1 MDGIDL
7 NYVCKIIGD
16 LSGVPI
22 RVFQGDRLLFYHSVV
37 RLPRDPMTLYREDIW
52 KVTAHIGYYV
62 TQRFHYY
69 GIVNSGSIKI
79 VIGPSRQVSGNDQQL
94 RELAFQADVPAEDLE
109 EFVDGMKSI
118 VCMPLESMMQML
130 CTINYILNGEK
141 LELKDITIYEA
152 EQADLKRLLE
162 QQRSARVLDP
172 LPPDGEAQLHEHNTY
187 FQEQQLLRMVRK
199 GDTASLRQ
207 WIASAPAIRG
217 GTLAEDQLRQVKNT
231 FVVTATLV
239 SRSAIQGGLGTE
251 DAFSLSDAYIQKC
264 ELLNSLD
271 RITNLQYHMVLEFTE
286 RVERIRFGGEPT
298 QLTLDVANYIQHH
311 LSEPIRAEDIARVLF
326 MSRPYLSA
334 KFRKETGE
342 TLTDFIM
349 KEKTEEAKRL
359 LRYSDKSF
367 TVIGAYLGFSSP
379 GHFTRVF
386 KKYAGRTPTEY
397 REKYAK

>member
-7 NYVCKIIGD
+7 NYICKIIGN

-22 RVFQGDRLLFYHSVV
+22 RVFLGDQLLLYHSVV
-37 RLPRDPMTLYREDIW
+37 RLPRDPLTLYREDIW
-52 KVTAHIGYYV
+52 KITAHIGYYV

-69 GIVNSGSIKI
+69 GIVNSGSTKI

-94 RELAFQADVPAEDLE
+94 RELAFQADVPTEDLE

-141 LELKDITIYEA
+141 LELKDITIYES

-162 QQRSARVLDP
+162 QQRSARALAP
-172 LPPDGEAQLHEHNTY
+172 LPPDEETQLHEHNTY
-187 FQEQQLLRMVRK
+187 SQEQQLLRMVRK

-217 GTLAEDQLRQVKNT
+217 GTLAEDQLRQMKNT

-239 SRSAIQGGLGTE
+239 SRAAIQGGLSTE

-264 ELLNSLD
+264 ELLSSMD
-271 RITNLQYHMVLEFTE
+271 RIMNLQYHMVLEFAE
-286 RVERIRFGGEPT
+286 RVERIHFGGKPT
-298 QLTLDVANYIQHH
+298 PLTLAVTNYIQHH
-311 LSEPIRAEDIARVLF
+311 LSESIRVETIARELY
-326 MSRPYLSA
+326 MSRPHLSA
-334 KFRKETGE
+334 RFRDETGE
-342 TLTDFIM
+342 TLTDFIL
-349 KEKTEEAKRL
+349 KEKVEEAKRL

-386 KKYAGRTPTEY
+386 KKYTGRTPTEY
-397 REKYAK
+397 RDKYTR

>member
-1 MDGIDL
+1 MEGIDL
-7 NYVCKIIGD
+7 NYICKIIGN

-22 RVFQGDRLLFYHSVV
+22 RVYLGDQLLFYHSVV
-37 RLPRDPMTLYREDIW
+37 RLPQDPMTLYREDIW
-52 KVTAHIGYYV
+52 KVTAHIGYFV
-62 TQRFHYY
+62 TQWFHYY
-69 GIVNSGSIKI
+69 GIVNSGNTKI

-94 RELAFQADVPAEDLE
+94 RELAFQADVPTEDLE

-141 LELKDITIYEA
+141 LELKDVTIYES

-162 QQRSARVLDP
+162 QQRSVRALAP
-172 LPPDGEAQLHEHNTY
+172 LPPDGETQLHEHNTY
-187 FQEQQLLRMVRK
+187 SQEQQLLRMVRK

-217 GTLAEDQLRQVKNT
+217 GTLAADQLRQVKNT

-239 SRSAIQGGLGTE
+239 SRSAIQGGLSTE

-264 ELLNSLD
+264 ELLNNLD

-286 RVERIRFGGEPT
+286 RVERIHFGGKPT
-298 QLTLDVANYIQHH
+298 PLTLAVANYIQHH
-311 LSEPIRAEDIARVLF
+311 LSESIRVEAIAKELY

-334 KFRKETGE
+334 RFRDETGE
-342 TLTDFIM
+342 TLTVFIL
-349 KEKTEEAKRL
+349 KEKVEEAKRL
-359 LRYSDKSF
+359 LRYSDKTFS
-367 TVIGAYLGFSSP
+367 VIGSYLGFSSP
-379 GHFTRVF
+379 GHFTQVF
-386 KKYAGRTPTEY
+386 KKYTGRTPTEY